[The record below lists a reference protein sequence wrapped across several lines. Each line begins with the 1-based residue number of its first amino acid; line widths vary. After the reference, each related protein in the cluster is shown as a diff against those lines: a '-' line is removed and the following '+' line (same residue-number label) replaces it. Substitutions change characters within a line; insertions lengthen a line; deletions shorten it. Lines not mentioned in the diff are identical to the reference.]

1 MKANTLKRVA
11 VAIGAAT
18 LVLPANSFTEVE
30 QVWNQ
35 METDNVDELM
45 SELAYMNAALI
56 EDEIAGE
63 IDLFGED
70 QA

>member
-1 MKANTLKRVA
+1 MKTQALKGVV

-18 LVLPANSFTEVE
+18 LVLPAHEFAEVE

-35 METDNVDELM
+35 TETDNVDELM

-63 IDLFGED
+63 INLFEEE
-70 QA
+70 